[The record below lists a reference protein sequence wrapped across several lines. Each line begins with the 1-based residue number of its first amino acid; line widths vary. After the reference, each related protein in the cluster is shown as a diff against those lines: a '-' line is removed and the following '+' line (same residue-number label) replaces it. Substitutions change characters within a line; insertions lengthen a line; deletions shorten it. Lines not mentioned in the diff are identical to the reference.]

1 MYTTYS
7 WWKHRSSS
15 FWYLKLLS
23 YKIQN
28 QNAAHYAKIG
38 TLNKFLFQLASGVF
52 ISHIILAFYN
62 KNPVK
67 KLKK

>member
-1 MYTTYS
+1 MCTIYS

-15 FWYLKLLS
+15 FWYLKLLL

-28 QNAAHYAKIG
+28 QNAGHYTKIG
-38 TLNKFLFQLASGVF
+38 TLNKFLFQPASGVF
-52 ISHIILAFYN
+52 RSHIILAFYN

-67 KLKK
+67 KKK